1 MTQLRQRYPA
11 LLPLLLILVIA
22 AVLRF
27 VALDR
32 APTGGHGDVAWLGIN
47 ALDWVDRGIVPFYV
61 REMYAPEF
69 FPVYLTG
76 LLLPLTGVSYLPLR
90 IITATMG
97 VLFVALLYP
106 ATGWLLGEDRP
117 AAFKRRAGLLAAL
130 AGAVSLHVIGMQRLG
145 MESPPFITVVV
156 LLTGLTAR
164 AWWSE
169 RFSAWRWVLAGV
181 ALALA
186 QYVYLPARF
195 LPFVLALW
203 IAHGIIWQR
212 RRFVMHWRGW
222 LVMGVV
228 SLVLTLPAILLFL
241 RSPDAF
247 SARAD
252 LGTAVTGGWIW
263 NYDTSAYGG
272 IVGLMAQKLGQTL
285 GGIGLSFDGEYAFM
299 NAPLLG
305 PVFVVG
311 LLIAVVMF
319 VRRFRWIAYAWPL
332 LAIPI
337 LLLPDLISGG
347 VPGIH
352 ALHQMGIVPFVIILA
367 GVGLAHVWDWRTLHD
382 QPALSTGLAA
392 VVAALAIVPAIVG
405 MNHYLTV
412 VVPNELR
419 DPNSSWSRAQTDVD
433 LGQRLIAQP
442 ETAYL
447 LPYSEYTRSA
457 LAWIIAGGFRERRSA
472 IDADGWLR
480 LPDPPDALTV
490 VYTEAPER
498 LRHDGHPAHFDPR
511 LWVLLYDNT
520 VWLLP
525 PLTEDQTAQVTA
537 LRDGDDYESLID
549 RSDTL
554 IARLYPMEDAADL
567 FAPRMV
573 VDAPLGTTFGGE
585 VRLRGYSLPSPDLT
599 PGQGFYVT
607 LYWTP
612 VAPISD
618 DDEIIAQIW
627 NDEGVSLAGAHDF
640 PYGGMYRARIWR
652 MDETVPTHHWLDIP
666 QDLPFRRYSL
676 IAALEHLLGEE
687 RLPVT
692 ADPTDA
698 DPTIA
703 RAATLRHKPPD
714 AELGDDALAEP
725 ISFGDLLAIRALTVT
740 ADGQA
745 LALDDDWTVAPGSTL
760 TFDLVWEAEA
770 TPDADYSL
778 FVHVT
783 PAADAPPQA
792 QLDAVIGGDYP
803 TGAWRAG
810 DRIAQQVT
818 LTLPDDLA
826 AGRYQVRLGVYHWAT
841 GARLP
846 VGDGDA
852 YAAGTVVVR

>member
-1 MTQLRQRYPA
+1 MTSLRQRYPA
-11 LLPLLLILVIA
+11 LLPLLLIVVVA

-27 VALDR
+27 IALDS
-32 APTGGHGDVAWLGIN
+32 APSGGHGDVAWLGIN
-47 ALDWVDRGIVPFYV
+47 ALDWVDRGIAPFYV

-90 IITATMG
+90 LITATMG

-106 ATGWLLGEDRP
+106 ATGWLIGEDRP

-130 AGAVSLHVIGMQRLG
+130 AGAVSLHVIGIQRLG
-145 MESPPFITVVV
+145 MESPPFLTVLV

-169 RFSAWRWVLAGV
+169 RMMPWRWALAG
-181 ALALA
+181 ATLALA
-186 QYVYLPARF
+186 QYIYLPARF

-203 IAHGIIWQR
+203 IGHGMIWQR
-212 RRFVMHWRGW
+212 RRFIRHRRGW
-222 LVMGVV
+222 LVMAGV

-247 SARAD
+247 SLRAD
-252 LGTAVTGGWIW
+252 LGTAATGGWIW

-272 IVGLMAQKLGQTL
+272 ALGMTAQNLIQTL
-285 GGIGLSFDGEYAFM
+285 RGITISFDGNYAFM
-299 NAPLLG
+299 NEPILS
-305 PVFVVG
+305 PIFVAG
-311 LLIAVVMF
+311 LLIACVMV
-319 VRRFRWIAYAWPL
+319 VRRGRWIVYAWPL

-337 LLLPDLISGG
+337 MLLPDLISGG

-352 ALHQMGIVPFVIILA
+352 ALHQMGILPFVIMLA
-367 GVGLAHVWDWRTLHD
+367 GVGLAHVWDLRPLRE
-382 QPALSTGLAA
+382 QPVLSTGLAV
-392 VVAALAIVPAIVG
+392 VVAALALIPAVSG

-412 VVPNELR
+412 VIPDQLR

-433 LGQRLIAQP
+433 LGRRLNAQP
-442 ETAYL
+442 VTAYL
-447 LPYSEYTRSA
+447 LPYSEYTRSDV
-457 LAWIIAGGFRERRSA
+457 AWVIADGFRERRSA
-472 IDADGWLR
+472 IDAEGWLR
-480 LPDPPDALTV
+480 LPDPPDTVTV

-511 LWVLLYDNT
+511 LWVLLYDDT

-525 PLTEDQTAQVTA
+525 PLTEDQTATVTA
-537 LRDGDDYESLID
+537 LRERDDYEPLID

-554 IARLYPMEDAADL
+554 IARLYPLEDAADL
-567 FAPRMV
+567 FAPRPV
-573 VDAPLGTTFGGE
+573 VDAPLETTFGGE
-585 VRLRGYSLPSPDLT
+585 VRLRGYSLPSADLT
-599 PGQGFYVT
+599 PGDGFYVT

-612 VAPISD
+612 VASISD
-618 DDEIIAQIW
+618 DYEIFAQIW
-627 NDEGVSLAGAHDF
+627 NDAHVAVDGAHDF
-640 PYGGMYRARIWR
+640 PYGGMYRTRIWR
-652 MDETVPTHHWLDIP
+652 LDETVPTHHWLAMPD
-666 QDLPFRRYSL
+666 DLPFGRY
-676 IAALEHLLGEE
+676 ALVAGMDHLLGDE
-687 RLPVT
+687 RLRVT
-692 ADPTDA
+692 AAPTDA

-703 RAATLRHKPPD
+703 RAATLRYKQPD
-714 AELGDDALAEP
+714 ADLGDGALAEP

-740 ADGQA
+740 AGDQT
-745 LALDDDWTVAPGSTL
+745 LAPGDEWTLEPGATL

-778 FVHVT
+778 FVHLS
-783 PAADAPPQA
+783 PDADAPPSAQA
-792 QLDAVIGGDYP
+792 DLLVGDDYP
-803 TGAWRAG
+803 TGAWRTG

-818 LTLPDDLA
+818 LTLPDDLP
-826 AGRYQVRLGVYHWAT
+826 AGHYQVRLGVYEWTT

-852 YAAGTVVVR
+852 FAAGTVDVR